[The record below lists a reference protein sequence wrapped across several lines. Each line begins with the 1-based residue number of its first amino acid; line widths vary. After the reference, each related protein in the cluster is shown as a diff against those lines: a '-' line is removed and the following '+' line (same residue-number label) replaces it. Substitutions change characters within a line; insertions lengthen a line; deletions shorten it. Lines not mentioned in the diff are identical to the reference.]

1 MGLAEKAFSEWYKLM
16 VAAGCALVIAALTAK
31 NQPLLLIALGMVFAW
46 FGEFINH
53 PFITAIEDAG
63 LMSRVY
69 SGRVRRNKVVGWILV
84 VIGCGLV
91 AIGLCRI
98 IVTA

>member
-16 VAAGCALVIAALTAK
+16 VAAGCLLVAGALAAK
-31 NQPLLLIALGMVFAW
+31 NQPLLLVALGMVFAG

-69 SGRVRRNKVVGWILV
+69 SGRPRRNKPVGWILV
-84 VIGCGLV
+84 IIGCGLGGV
-91 AIGLCRI
+91 GLYRLVI
-98 IVTA
+98 A